1 MPLESVALV
10 SMPWPLAE
18 RPSIQLAAL
27 KAYLDRHFRNGIA
40 VSACHPYLAVADLLG
55 LKRYTVIASRTW
67 LAEAVY
73 APLLFPEQAVKA
85 QALIRRLWKRRMG
98 PIPDLDELTMA
109 LAALHE
115 RTGLVGRLCASDVV
129 GFSVCLGQLTASLY
143 LAAAV
148 KGRSPRVTIVFGGSS
163 VSERLGRG
171 LLEHFEVVD
180 YVVNGE
186 GERPFARLVEAMA
199 RGRAAP
205 EPSDVPGVFGRSV
218 DGRVLGGGRIQLTRL
233 DDLPVPDFD
242 AYFQELRE
250 FSNLRTILP
259 QVPVETSRG
268 CWWHRTRPGKSSTGC
283 RFCNLNLQW
292 RGYRSKSPG
301 RVADEIDGLSR
312 KYSTLRFAFMD
323 NVLNP
328 GRMGAM
334 FEAVAGKDGDFDLFT
349 ELRAPVPRAVFSG
362 MRRAGVRQ
370 VQVGIEALS
379 TPLLKRMGKGT
390 RAVDNVAVMKRCE
403 EFDIEN
409 HSNLLLEF
417 PGSDASDVAET
428 LRVLD
433 FVRIFR
439 PLRTVRFWLGEGSP
453 IAENPGA
460 FGLSAVRNHP
470 WYRAVFP
477 GELAERLPLMVKT
490 CRGDRERQR
499 RLWGPV
505 REAVRRWRRDHDA
518 WKRRFPGAPLLGYS
532 DGGNFLL
539 LRDRTVSSGAPRT
552 YRLKGMSRKLYLACD
567 EPRPIADLF
576 REFPSITEAKLRAF
590 LEAMTKKRLMFEE
603 GDCYLSLATHENIRR
618 FCPRDRCDAPEG
630 TRFH

>member
-1 MPLESVALV
+1 MSLESVALV

-27 KAYLDRHFRNGIA
+27 KAYLDRHFGNGIA
-40 VSACHPYLAVADLLG
+40 VNAWHPYLAVADLLG
-55 LKRYTVIASRTW
+55 LERYTAIASRTW

-73 APLLFPEQAVKA
+73 AALLFPELAVKA
-85 QALIRRLWKRRMG
+85 QTLIRRLWKRRMG
-98 PIPDLDELTMA
+98 PIPDIEELTMA

-115 RTGLVGRLCASDVV
+115 RTGLVDRLCARDVV

-148 KGRSPRVTIVFGGSS
+148 KKRSPRVTIVFGGSS

-186 GERPFARLVEAMA
+186 GERPFAGLLEAMA
-199 RGRAAP
+199 HGRPAP

-218 DGRVLGGGRIQLTRL
+218 DGRVLGGGRSQLTRL

-250 FSNLRTILP
+250 CSNLRTILP

-268 CWWHRTRPGKSSTGC
+268 CWWHRARPGRPSRGC

-301 RVADEIDGLSR
+301 RVADEIEVLSR

-334 FEAVAGKDGDFDLFT
+334 FEAIAGKDGDLDLFT
-349 ELRAPVPRAVFSG
+349 ELRVPVPRAVFSG

-379 TPLLKRMGKGT
+379 TPLLKKMGKGT
-390 RAVDNVAVMKRCE
+390 RTIDNVAVMKRCE
-403 EFDIEN
+403 EFDVEN

-439 PLRTVRFWLGEGSP
+439 PLRIVRFWLGEGSP
-453 IAENPGA
+453 VAENPGA

-499 RLWGPV
+499 KLWGPV

-518 WKRRFPGAPLLGYS
+518 WKRRFPCLPLLGYS

-539 LRDRTVSSGAPRT
+539 LRDRAVSSGAPKT
-552 YRLKGMSRKLYLACD
+552 YRLKGISRELYLACD
-567 EPRPIADLF
+567 EPRPIADLL
-576 REFPSITEAKLRAF
+576 REFPSISEVKIRAF
-590 LEAMTKKRLMFEE
+590 LEDMTKKRLMFQE
-603 GDCYLSLATHENIRR
+603 GDCCLSLATHENIRR
-618 FCPRDRCDAPEG
+618 FCPPG
-630 TRFH
+630 